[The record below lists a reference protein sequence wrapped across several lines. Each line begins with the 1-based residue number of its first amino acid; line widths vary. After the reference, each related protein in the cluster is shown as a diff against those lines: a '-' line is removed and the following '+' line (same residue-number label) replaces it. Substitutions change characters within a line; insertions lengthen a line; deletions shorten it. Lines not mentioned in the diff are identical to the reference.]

1 MVDPAPARFKFGDT
15 EILFFGKEPHSV
27 DFNFSTVGGTA
38 SRSTD
43 GLRTGTNHILP
54 LTNSQQQNLQ
64 AIANYLIANPQAT
77 IRFQYPTPLNSSHPN
92 FNADIREVYQMNFSQ
107 MTNYL
112 IQQGVTDPNRRVL
125 MNYGTG
131 FDFIV
136 NPGN

>member
-1 MVDPAPARFKFGDT
+1 DIGGRTFNIVRGQPQS
-15 EILFFGKEPHSV
+15 IN
-27 DFNFSTVGGTA
+27 FNFSTVGETA
-38 SRSTD
+38 SKSTD
-43 GLRTGTNHILP
+43 GVRTGTNHILP

-92 FNADIREVYQMNFSQ
+92 FNADLREVYQMNFSQ
-107 MTNYL
+107 ITNYL